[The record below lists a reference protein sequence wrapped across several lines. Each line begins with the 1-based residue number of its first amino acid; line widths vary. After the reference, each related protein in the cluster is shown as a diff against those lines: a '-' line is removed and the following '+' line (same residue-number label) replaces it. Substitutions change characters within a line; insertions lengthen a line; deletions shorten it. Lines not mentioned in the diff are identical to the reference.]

1 MLPRA
6 NCALKENACTASYV
20 IARWR
25 YFTTTTRILFVFSFH
40 VSFLNLVISAR
51 SKALICTR
59 KRNPKDSGRSSKMA
73 SSCQWPFSSFLL
85 ASSLMLNSSFYF
97 NHSGTLQS
105 SAVVSYD
112 IINIDKKP
120 NLLSLLQKARVW
132 PLQIIGKFCN
142 YQNLKDAFS
151 FLPGDKILCSLYC
164 DSYPSLGHHISRT
177 SPINVI
183 GYTGAKATSHTFS

>member
-1 MLPRA
+1 MKVHVIHLETVYTR
-6 NCALKENACTASYV
+6 LKSFFLSRFINEYYV

-25 YFTTTTRILFVFSFH
+25 YFATTTRILFVFSFH

-97 NHSGTLQS
+97 NRSGTLQS
-105 SAVVSYD
+105 SAVVSYE

-120 NLLSLLQKARVW
+120 NLCSLLQKVEF
-132 PLQIIGKFCN
+132 G
-142 YQNLKDAFS
+142 
-151 FLPGDKILCSLYC
+151 LC
-164 DSYPSLGHHISRT
+164 
-177 SPINVI
+177 
-183 GYTGAKATSHTFS
+183 K